1 MKKIIALF
9 FVFSLIISFT
19 SCSTDDEEVSSNSG
33 DLVGKWEIHTILEYD
48 NNEIVEE
55 DHYEPGERIWE
66 FKTDGYVHINEEG
79 GMNRDVEYQ
88 FKPEKD
94 EIVVMGILLRIE
106 KLNSHELH
114 VRDGV
119 HEMQYR
125 KL

>member
-1 MKKIIALF
+1 MKNIIALF
-9 FVFSLIISFT
+9 FVFSLIITFS

-33 DLVGKWEIHTILEYD
+33 DLVGKWEIHTIIEYD

-55 DHYEPGERIWE
+55 KQYEPGKRIWE
-66 FKTDGYVHINEEG
+66 FKTNGYVHINEEG

-88 FKPEKD
+88 FKPDKNEV
-94 EIVVMGILLRIE
+94 VVMGILLRIK
-106 KLNSHELH
+106 KLNSNELH
-114 VRDGV
+114 VRDGE